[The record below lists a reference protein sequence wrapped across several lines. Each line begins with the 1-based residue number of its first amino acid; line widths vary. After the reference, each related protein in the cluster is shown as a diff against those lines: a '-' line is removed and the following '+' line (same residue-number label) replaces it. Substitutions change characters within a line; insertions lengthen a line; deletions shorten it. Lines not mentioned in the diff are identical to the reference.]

1 MSEIV
6 PIRGRVY
13 RADPGAGP
21 KPWLVVSNNARN
33 RALNDVLVVRI
44 TTSVKPALASIVEL
58 GPAEPLVGRVL
69 CDDLGPMYRDEIM
82 EDLGALSNQTMV
94 KVSTALQHV
103 LAL

>member
-13 RADPGAGP
+13 RADLGAGP

-44 TTSVKPALASIVEL
+44 TTSVKPPLASIVEL
-58 GPAEPLVGRVL
+58 EAGEPLVGRVL
-69 CDDLGPMYRDEIM
+69 CDDLGPMYRDEIIG
-82 EDLGALSNQTMV
+82 DLGALSNQTMV
-94 KVSTALQHV
+94 KVATALRHV